1 MTSAPVSG
9 VHGVR
14 FRALGTAAVV
24 LVTDPSTVH
33 RALPLVSAEVDQVD
47 RAASRFRA
55 DSEVL
60 GLWRAGGRAVPVSD
74 QLWDLVE
81 VALRA
86 ARLSDGAVD
95 PTVGTALCRAGY
107 DRDFCLVSADGPGDL
122 LSPEPAPGWQAVEMD
137 GRARTIRL
145 PPGTLLDL
153 GATAKALVADRAA
166 ATVAERLSC
175 GALVSLGGDLSVA
188 GPAPAAGWR
197 VGVEGGEA
205 RPPVSPPTVAI
216 TDGGVATSGTAVR
229 QWRRGGQVRHHLID
243 PGTGLPAS
251 SCWRAVS
258 VAAASC
264 LDANIAST
272 AAIVKGEAALPWLTG
287 WGLPARLVAT
297 SGEVRV
303 VGDWP
308 REEAA

>member
-1 MTSAPVSG
+1 MTGGPASG

-14 FRALGTAAVV
+14 FRALGTASLV
-24 LVTDPSTVH
+24 LVTDPSAVH
-33 RALPLVSAEVDQVD
+33 RALSLVSAEVDRVD
-47 RAASRFRA
+47 RVASRFRA
-55 DSEVL
+55 DSEL
-60 GLWRAGGRAVPVSD
+60 LALWRAGGRAIPVSD

-95 PTVGTALCRAGY
+95 PTIGAALCRAGY
-107 DRDFCLVSADGPGDL
+107 DRDFSLVSPDGPGGL
-122 LSPEPAPGWQAVEMD
+122 LSPEPAPGWQTVEMD

-153 GATAKALVADRAA
+153 GTTAKALVTDRAA
-166 ATVAERLSC
+166 ATVAERLAC
-175 GALVSLGGDLSVA
+175 GALVGLGGDLAMA
-188 GPAPAAGWR
+188 GPAPPGGWK
-197 VGVEGGEA
+197 VGVDGGQEG
-205 RPPVSPPTVAI
+205 PPVTLPTVAI
-216 TDGGVATSGTAVR
+216 TGGGVATSGTAVR

-251 SCWRAVS
+251 SCWRVVS

-272 AAIVKGEAALPWLTG
+272 AAMIKGEEAWPWLG
-287 WGLPARLVAT
+287 RWGLPARLVDT
-297 SGEVRV
+297 SGAVRV
-303 VGDWP
+303 AGGWP
-308 REEAA
+308 GEEAA

>member
-1 MTSAPVSG
+1 MTGGPVSG

-14 FRALGTAAVV
+14 FRALGTTAVV
-24 LVTDPSTVH
+24 LVTDPSAVH
-33 RALPLVSAEVDQVD
+33 RALSLVSAEVDRVD

-60 GLWRAGGRAVPVSD
+60 SLWRAGGRAVPVSD
-74 QLWDLVE
+74 QLWNLVE
-81 VALRA
+81 VARRA

-95 PTVGTALCRAGY
+95 PTVGAALCRAGY
-107 DRDFCLVSADGPGDL
+107 DRDFSVVSPDGPSDL
-122 LSPEPAPGWQAVEMD
+122 LTAEPVPGWQAVEMD
-137 GRARTIRL
+137 GRARSIRL

-153 GATAKALVADRAA
+153 GATAKALVADQAA
-166 ATVAERLSC
+166 ATVAKRLAC

-188 GPAPAAGWR
+188 GPAPAGGWK
-197 VGVEGGEA
+197 VGVDGGEA
-205 RPPVSPPTVAI
+205 RPPVSVPTVAI
-216 TDGGVATSGTAVR
+216 TGGGVATSGTAVR

-243 PGTGLPAS
+243 PGTGLPTF
-251 SCWRAVS
+251 SCWHAVT

-272 AAIVKGEAALPWLTG
+272 AAIIKGEAALPWLAG

-297 SGEVRV
+297 SGTVRV

>member
-1 MTSAPVSG
+1 MTGGPGSG

-24 LVTDPSTVH
+24 LVTDPSAVH
-33 RALPLVSAEVDQVD
+33 HALSLVSAEVDRVD

-60 GLWRAGGRAVPVSD
+60 GLWRAGGQALPVSD
-74 QLWDLVE
+74 QLWDLVA

-95 PTVGTALCRAGY
+95 PTVGAALCRAGY
-107 DRDFCLVSADGPGDL
+107 DRDFSLVSPDGLGDL

-166 ATVAERLSC
+166 ATVAERLTC

-188 GPAPAAGWR
+188 GPAPAGGWK
-197 VGVEGGEA
+197 VGVDGGETG
-205 RPPVSPPTVAI
+205 PPVSLPTVAI
-216 TDGGVATSGTAVR
+216 EGGAVATSGTAVR

-251 SCWRAVS
+251 SCWRLAT
-258 VAAASC
+258 VAASSC

-272 AAIVKGEAALPWLTG
+272 AAIIKGEQAQPWLAR

-297 SGEVRV
+297 SGAVRV
-303 VGDWP
+303 VGGWP